1 MTDIDPNHVQH
12 AVENSTGLWTSVTAG
27 LMSVLGLVGGAI
39 LKDQNDRLKSIEK
52 SHTEI
57 TGSMATRDDIEAIYG
72 KMNANHEKTVD
83 RIIEIIREG
92 K

>member
-1 MTDIDPNHVQH
+1 M
-12 AVENSTGLWTSVTAG
+12 
-27 LMSVLGLVGGAI
+27 
-39 LKDQNDRLKSIEK
+39 KDQNDRLKSIEK

-57 TGSMATRDDIEAIYG
+57 TGTMATRDDIEAIYG

-83 RIIEIIREG
+83 RIIEIIKEG